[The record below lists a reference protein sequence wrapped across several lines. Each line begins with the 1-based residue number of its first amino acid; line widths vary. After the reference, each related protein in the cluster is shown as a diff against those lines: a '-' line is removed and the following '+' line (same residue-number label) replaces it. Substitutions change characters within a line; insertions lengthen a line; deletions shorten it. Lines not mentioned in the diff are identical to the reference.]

1 MKSIKSI
8 LHIVLVLSVIALSGC
23 NALRRVSE
31 IGEPPKLSSI
41 ENPVEKEAYRPVSM
55 PMPTP
60 KPAVASA
67 NSLWRPGARGFFKDQ
82 RASRVGDILT
92 VRVTIADK
100 ALLKNKSEQTRE
112 DKDESDLT
120 AFGGLQA
127 SIDAVLPEAVDPT
140 RLLDTETSREI
151 SGDGSIN
158 RNETID
164 ITVAAIITQ
173 ILPNGNLV
181 IEGRQEVRVN
191 YELRQ
196 LLVTGIV
203 RREDI
208 TSANTVPSDK
218 IAELRVSYGG
228 RGTISD
234 VQQPRYGRQL
244 IDVILPF

>member
-1 MKSIKSI
+1 MESSKFFLKMTV
-8 LHIVLVLSVIALSGC
+8 IVSVITLSGC
-23 NALRRVSE
+23 NALRRISE
-31 IGEPPKLSSI
+31 IGEPPKLSKI
-41 ENPVEKEAYRPVSM
+41 ENPVEKHDYKPVSM
-55 PMPTP
+55 PMPTAHP
-60 KPAVASA
+60 VNVSS
-67 NSLWRPGARGFFKDQ
+67 NSLWRHGARGFFKDQ

-92 VRVTIADK
+92 VKVTIADK

-112 DKDESDLT
+112 DKDEADIT
-120 AFGGLQA
+120 AFLGLQENLKD
-127 SIDAVLPEAVDPT
+127 ILPEAVDPT
-140 RLLDTETSREI
+140 NLLDTETSREI
-151 SGDGSIN
+151 SGDGSID

-181 IEGRQEVRVN
+181 VAGRQEVRVN

-208 TSANTVPSDK
+208 SSANTVESDK

-228 RGTISD
+228 KGTISD

-244 IDVILPF
+244 LDVVMPF